1 MIRRDQYLNKL
12 IKKEWN
18 GRIKVI
24 TGIRRCGKSTILF
37 ELFKKHLLES
47 GVSAQNIIE
56 IALDQNRYVSLRD
69 PDVLAEYLRKQL
81 SSPGEKYYCFIDEIQ
96 YAISSEE
103 LKNADKP
110 VRMYSVLNELL
121 GYKNVDVY
129 VTGSNSKLLSK
140 DISTEFRGRGDVIQV
155 YPLSFREFCD
165 GTGMDM
171 RDAYDEYMMYGG
183 MPYIVSLDSD
193 EEKMQYLND
202 LFEEIYFKDIEERY
216 QINLPGVLRDLTNVL
231 CSSVG
236 SLTNASKIAKTVKST
251 KNISVDSETISTYLK
266 YLTDSFLFSE
276 ACRYDVKGRKY
287 FEYPSKYYC
296 TDVGLRNA
304 RLGFRQIEE
313 THIMENMIY
322 NELLVRGYS
331 VDVGVVAIRQ
341 TDENN
346 KVSQKNCEIDFIARK
361 GSRIYYIQS
370 ALSMNDPEKEKTEL
384 RPFNAIRD
392 SFRKIVVS
400 RSYGKSWIDDSGI
413 LHIGLLDFLFDQNSL
428 DR

>member
-140 DISTEFRGRGDVIQV
+140 DISTE
-155 YPLSFREFCD
+155 
-165 GTGMDM
+165 
-171 RDAYDEYMMYGG
+171 
-183 MPYIVSLDSD
+183 
-193 EEKMQYLND
+193 
-202 LFEEIYFKDIEERY
+202 
-216 QINLPGVLRDLTNVL
+216 
-231 CSSVG
+231 
-236 SLTNASKIAKTVKST
+236 
-251 KNISVDSETISTYLK
+251 
-266 YLTDSFLFSE
+266 SE
-276 ACRYDVKGRKY
+276 AEAMSYRYIR
-287 FEYPSKYYC
+287 FPS
-296 TDVGLRNA
+296 
-304 RLGFRQIEE
+304 
-313 THIMENMIY
+313 ENFVM
-322 NELLVRGYS
+322 V
-331 VDVGVVAIRQ
+331 
-341 TDENN
+341 
-346 KVSQKNCEIDFIARK
+346 
-361 GSRIYYIQS
+361 
-370 ALSMNDPEKEKTEL
+370 PEWT
-384 RPFNAIRD
+384 
-392 SFRKIVVS
+392 
-400 RSYGKSWIDDSGI
+400 
-413 LHIGLLDFLFDQNSL
+413 
-428 DR
+428 